1 MRIIAGA
8 LKGRVL
14 APVQGRTR
22 PTAARVREAI
32 FNILGAAVAEAR
44 VLDLFAGTG
53 ALGIEALSR
62 GAAAAVFVEDH
73 PEALK
78 GLRRNLETLGLL
90 DRSQVLPLPVA
101 AALRKLAARGEPFDL
116 VFLDP
121 PYGGGVAE
129 ATLMALAASP
139 PALAPGVG
147 GGGAQPPGDP
157 AGGGRGRW
165 RNKPCG
171 VMAIPRWPSIDG
183 RRETGDG
190 SRTRVP
196 VLESIDG
203 RPGLGAG
210 FDNFAGPV
218 LQAYRF

>member
-14 APVQGRTR
+14 SPVQGRTR
-22 PTAARVREAI
+22 PTAAKVREAI

-90 DRSQVLPLPVA
+90 ERSQVLPLPVA
-101 AALRKLAARGEPFDL
+101 AALRKLSARGAPFGL

-121 PYGGGVAE
+121 PYGGERGAGHPDSPGRVAHCSCPRPGWWRS
-129 ATLMALAASP
+129 TAAGRP
-139 PALAPGVG
+139 CRRR
-147 GGGAQPPGDP
+147 
-157 AGGGRGRW
+157 RGR
-165 RNKPCG
+165 
-171 VMAIPRWPSIDG
+171 
-183 RRETGDG
+183 
-190 SRTRVP
+190 
-196 VLESIDG
+196 
-203 RPGLGAG
+203 
-210 FDNFAGPV
+210 
-218 LQAYRF
+218 